1 MGNVPISMSL
11 QEGSW
16 LVQHCSRRAITFCLL
31 PLTNRLPTA
40 RITAN
45 AEWAG
50 TLQSND
56 DVRQSDGALTHSL
69 SDLNDSSRMGDGE
82 VPSYE

>member
-11 QEGSW
+11 QEQLAGP
-16 LVQHCSRRAITFCLL
+16 ALL
-31 PLTNRLPTA
+31 ASYDNVLSLATDKSVPTA
-40 RITAN
+40 CITAN

-50 TLQSND
+50 TLQSYD
-56 DVRQSDGALTHSL
+56 DLRPSDGALTHSL
-69 SDLNDSSRMGDGE
+69 SNLNDPSGMDEGE